1 MSNAVLITR
10 KANGAIQLHSDQMT
24 YALVT
29 KRVVTVERY
38 NSIIS
43 MDTRTRFVAF
53 RPVNAAHY
61 VMAQPYSMI
70 PADGYSYFVRLSD
83 GGAYLSGD
91 VIIYEFAPYTAF
103 PNTEVKTSARFNLYN
118 SAGELTF
125 SSTKFP
131 LSLPYVFGGQVSL
144 KDEKHISGGYDKRFP
159 IDPNRKYA
167 IGFTPVSY
175 TVHSYKTGGD
185 IGAFDIVTRVMGGE
199 FQTQQRRHYIGKAN
213 SGYGF
218 ALNTYGSSYITHFL
232 VDVTL
237 IDAAIP

>member
-10 KANGAIQLHSDQMT
+10 KANGAVQLHSDKMT
-24 YALVT
+24 YALIT

-53 RPVNAAHY
+53 RPVDPTHY

-70 PADGYSYFVRLSD
+70 PEDGYSYFVRLSN

-91 VIIYEFAPYTAF
+91 VIIYEFAPYSTVPAA
-103 PNTEVKTSARFNLYN
+103 EVKASARFNLYN
-118 SAGELTF
+118 AAGELTF
-125 SSTKFP
+125 SSAKFP
-131 LSLPYVFGGQVSL
+131 LSMPYVFGGQVAMS
-144 KDEKHISGGYDKRFP
+144 DEKHISGGYDKKFP
-159 IDPNRKYA
+159 VDPNRKYA
-167 IGFTPVSY
+167 IGFTPTSY
-175 TVHSYKTGGD
+175 TVHSIRVGGD

-218 ALNTYGSSYITHFL
+218 ALSTYGSSYITHYL

-237 IDAAIP
+237 IDAALP